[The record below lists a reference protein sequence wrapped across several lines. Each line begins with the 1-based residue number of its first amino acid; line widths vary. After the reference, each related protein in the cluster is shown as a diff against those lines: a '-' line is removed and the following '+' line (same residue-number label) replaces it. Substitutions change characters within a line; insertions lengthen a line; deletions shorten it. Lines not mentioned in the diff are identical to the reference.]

1 MVRFAAFVKQEDPNH
16 LLTVGE
22 DGFYGC
28 CKAPANPGV
37 RWSEWAAEE
46 GQNFIADHAS
56 PHIDFASF
64 HGWGKLRCFLVAFLP
79 GLGLGLLGLHC
90 YSKPEGT
97 ARLN

>member
-1 MVRFAAFVKQEDPNH
+1 MPHPPLKNTRPFVFLPVVLAAAFVKKEDPNH

-37 RWSEWAAEE
+37 QWSEWAAEE
-46 GQNFIADHAS
+46 GQDFIADHAS

-64 HGWGKLRCFLVAFLP
+64 HGWVSGGSPLGTCF
-79 GLGLGLLGLHC
+79 G
-90 YSKPEGT
+90 GT
-97 ARLN
+97 VNI